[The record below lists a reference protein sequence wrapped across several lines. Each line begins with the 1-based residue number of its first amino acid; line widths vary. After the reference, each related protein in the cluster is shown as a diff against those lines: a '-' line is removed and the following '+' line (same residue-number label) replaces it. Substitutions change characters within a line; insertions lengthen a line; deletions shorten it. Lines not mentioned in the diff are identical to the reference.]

1 MGGEFTFFF
10 NLLICNLM
18 LTLVLILKHPPFF
31 GKKLNI
37 IENLNK
43 KNVLYEFL
51 FDYNELF

>member
-1 MGGEFTFFF
+1 
-10 NLLICNLM
+10 M

-31 GKKLNI
+31 RKKLNI

-51 FDYNELF
+51 FDYNE